1 MRDFQLPPIFQDN
14 FTPLKPLK
22 IWIKSRLSK
31 SPHYTCTSW
40 HNQQQEND
48 TGSTLTATLHWL
60 NLMSWYYQYTKTLQ
74 LQILNYYNYNILKSM
89 HYTYTTWNFQAIIFL
104 SLRNNYTAYNQQP
117 TTFQHSNIPTTSLHL
132 RNL

>member
-1 MRDFQLPPIFQDN
+1 
-14 FTPLKPLK
+14 
-22 IWIKSRLSK
+22 
-31 SPHYTCTSW
+31 
-40 HNQQQEND
+40 
-48 TGSTLTATLHWL
+48 
-60 NLMSWYYQYTKTLQ
+60 
-74 LQILNYYNYNILKSM
+74 M